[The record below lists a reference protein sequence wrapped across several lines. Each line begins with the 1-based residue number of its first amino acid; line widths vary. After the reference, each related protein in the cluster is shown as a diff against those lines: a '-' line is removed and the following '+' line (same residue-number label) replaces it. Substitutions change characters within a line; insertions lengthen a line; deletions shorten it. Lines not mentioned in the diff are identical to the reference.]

1 MERKIGKIKNGVL
14 TKLKRKIIL
23 LVFPL
28 FFAFNVFSQENS
40 ESLDSKSLDSKSSSS
55 NSESLNLESENS
67 EVSNSSDSNSKS
79 LDSESL
85 DSESLDLESE
95 STFDEVVI
103 PSAKR
108 PKSPDSKKVKDL
120 DNTDGEARE
129 KNPEILKFGLE
140 EDISELL
147 DKMTRDKDVRFSGEV
162 YDLFQETKSNVLRE
176 KILRYFSA
184 IEDPCL
190 EDFAVEI
197 LDDPYDEKKSV
208 VDACFSYVQS
218 VKTKEAIP
226 AAKKLLESDD
236 ESYFQNSIETLG
248 KVGGASEAV
257 YLSKYIDNEDL
268 SLAQRQ
274 SLVRALG
281 SLHAA
286 ETYDKLVELA
296 ENEDENSFVRQYS
309 AEAIGEMGKDEAV
322 PVLVNL
328 FESEDPNLRAS
339 AIKALSN
346 FSDSES
352 KNTIIQGVKDSH
364 LKVRNAAIDAVK
376 KLKITSA
383 DEYLIYRAKNDKEPS
398 VKKSCYAALASLGT
412 GKGDDY
418 LLGELENKKTGDN
431 TKLEIATALLGE
443 NEKGAKQIA
452 SLAVE
457 TVKDD
462 RRKQLRYA
470 LGKLMAKYDNSAFS
484 DVCLLY
490 IQNKDVSTIGTGLD
504 IYAKGR
510 YSNCDSA
517 VRELAEK
524 ADLNAKSKNQMAI
537 KAAKILG
544 MDVEKMTE
552 KKDAEREAEET
563 AKKALDSAK
572 KNGTSKSASS
582 NSAENKDAK

>member
-1 MERKIGKIKNGVL
+1 M
-14 TKLKRKIIL
+14 KRKLIFL
-23 LVFPL
+23 AFPV
-28 FFAFNVFSQENS
+28 FFAFYAFSQETPELQESHENLEARETETAEQSSAGSNLNS
-40 ESLDSKSLDSKSSSS
+40 ESMDSQSGD
-55 NSESLNLESENS
+55 LESS
-67 EVSNSSDSNSKS
+67 
-79 LDSESL
+79 DSESL
-85 DSESLDLESE
+85 DSENPS
-95 STFDEVVI
+95 DEVVI
-103 PSAKR
+103 PPAKR
-108 PKSPDSKKVKDL
+108 PKSPDSQKVKDL

-129 KNPEILKFGLE
+129 KNPDILKFGLE

-162 YDLFQETKSNVLRE
+162 YDLFQETRSNVLRE

-184 IEDPCL
+184 LEDPCL
-190 EDFAVEI
+190 EDFAVEV
-197 LDDPYDEKKSV
+197 LDDPYDVKKSV

-218 VKTKEAIP
+218 VKTKEAVA

-281 SLHAA
+281 SLHAS
-286 ETYDKLVELA
+286 ETYDKLVELV

-309 AEAIGEMGKDEAV
+309 AEAIGEMGKNEAV
-322 PVLVNL
+322 SVLASL

-339 AIKALSN
+339 AINALSN
-346 FSDSES
+346 FSDPEAE
-352 KNTIIQGVKDSH
+352 KTIIQGIKDSH
-364 LKVRNAAIDAVK
+364 LKVRNASINAVK
-376 KLKITSA
+376 KLKIVSA
-383 DEYLIYRAKNDKEPS
+383 DEYLIYRAKNDSEPS

-412 GKGDDY
+412 GKSDDY

-443 NEKGAKQIA
+443 NQKGAKKIA
-452 SLAVE
+452 SLAGE
-457 TVKDD
+457 TVRDD

-470 LGKLMAKYDNSAFS
+470 LGKLMAKYSDSAFA

-490 IQNKDVSTIGTGLD
+490 IQNKDVPTVGTGLD

-517 VRELAEK
+517 VKELAQK

-552 KKDAEREAEET
+552 KKDAEREAEEA
-563 AKKALDSAK
+563 AKKAVSSAGKSAASKTTAPDSAE
-572 KNGTSKSASS
+572 GR
-582 NSAENKDAK
+582 DAK

>member
-1 MERKIGKIKNGVL
+1 M
-14 TKLKRKIIL
+14 KRKIIFL
-23 LVFPL
+23 AFPL
-28 FFAFNVFSQENS
+28 FFAFNAFSQENQKS
-40 ESLDSKSLDSKSSSS
+40 ESAGLNSQDSK
-55 NSESLNLESENS
+55 
-67 EVSNSSDSNSKS
+67 VSDSILNYQN
-79 LDSESL
+79 SESL
-85 DSESLDLESE
+85 DSESKDSISNDSETES
-95 STFDEVVI
+95 SFDEVVI
-103 PSAKR
+103 PAAKR

-129 KNPEILKFGLE
+129 KNPDILKFGLE

-147 DKMTRDKDVRFSGEV
+147 DKMTRDKDVRFSDDV

-218 VKTKEAIP
+218 VKTKEAVP

-236 ESYFQNSIETLG
+236 ESYFQNAIETLG
-248 KVGGASEAV
+248 KVGGAGEAV

-296 ENEDENSFVRQYS
+296 EDEDENSFVRQYS
-309 AEAIGEMGKDEAV
+309 AEAIGEMGKDDAV

-352 KNTIIQGVKDSH
+352 KKTIVQGVKDSH

-376 KLKITSA
+376 KLKIASA
-383 DEYLIYRAKNDKEPS
+383 DEYLIYRAKNDREPS
-398 VKKSCYAALASLGT
+398 VKKSCYSALASLGT
-412 GKGDDY
+412 GKGDEY
-418 LLGELENKKTGDN
+418 LFSELENKKTGDN
-431 TKLEIATALLGE
+431 TKLEIATALLNE
-443 NEKGAKQIA
+443 NQKGAKQIA
-452 SLAVE
+452 SLAAE

-552 KKDAEREAEET
+552 KKDAEREAEEN

-572 KNGTSKSASS
+572 KNGASKSASS